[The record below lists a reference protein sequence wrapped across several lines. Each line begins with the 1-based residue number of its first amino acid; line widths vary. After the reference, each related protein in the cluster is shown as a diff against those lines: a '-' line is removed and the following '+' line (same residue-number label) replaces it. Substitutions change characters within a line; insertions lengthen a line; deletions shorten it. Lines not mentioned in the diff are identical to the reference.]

1 MFVESSE
8 LDRRFLES
16 PFPSQPKPGQNEK
29 TEAIRNAA
37 RALAALLQSVTP
49 ASREQHFAF
58 AKLEE
63 TVFWASAAIARR
75 ELEGD
80 PGA

>member
-1 MFVESSE
+1 MSIMFVESSE

-16 PFPSQPKPGQNEK
+16 LSTPAKPGQNDRV
-29 TEAIRNAA
+29 EAIRNAA

-49 ASREQHFAF
+49 PSREQHFAL

-63 TVFWASAAIARR
+63 AVFWANAAIARR
-75 ELEGD
+75 EEV
-80 PGA
+80 P